1 MYLRC
6 VRATRASARD
16 MCSTLPARRVDLRG
30 FTSAVGRMY
39 PLSSNASRDSIRVLT
54 GIEPRSVA
62 QYPSGR
68 HGCALAEAAVGG
80 TRVQSA
86 AGRREAPK

>member
-1 MYLRC
+1 
-6 VRATRASARD
+6 
-16 MCSTLPARRVDLRG
+16 
-30 FTSAVGRMY
+30 MY

-80 TRVQSA
+80 TRAWTALGHGEV
-86 AGRREAPK
+86 PKSTTYRTP

>member
-1 MYLRC
+1 
-6 VRATRASARD
+6 
-16 MCSTLPARRVDLRG
+16 
-30 FTSAVGRMY
+30 MY

-68 HGCALAEAAVGG
+68 HGFALAEAAVGG